1 MDSGAPP
8 EGDEARA
15 LSMRW
20 MTMLVRDT
28 TGDPR
33 LLAKLNLMHDNEPS
47 MQMQVGIS
55 TQLRDYVLRAFSETK
70 LLIYEKYLSPE
81 EIRFM
86 RANYGTRAM
95 EWPQLMADVRDAIDA
110 GVGPQRQ
117 LDWRRKDLAGQIH
130 SRRNVIRG
138 CECRTPLRMI
148 TDETDDAFEAR
159 AQGFYFA
166 ALKGDPKQAA
176 RFVHFPLRVNWSA
189 THHEMIGSANQLAA
203 NWNRIF
209 TPKYLAALRDA
220 VPHDM
225 PVIKSQYAM
234 LGAGLAFFTDKGVEV
249 LNAQR

>member
-47 MQMQVGIS
+47 MQTHIGIS

-138 CECRTPLRMI
+138 CECRTPLR
-148 TDETDDAFEAR
+148 DDHRRNGRRIRSTRSGLLFRRVERRPEAGGAFR
-159 AQGFYFA
+159 ALSA
-166 ALKGDPKQAA
+166 ACELERDTSRDD
-176 RFVHFPLRVNWSA
+176 RFGESA
-189 THHEMIGSANQLAA
+189 CRQLESHLHAQ
-203 NWNRIF
+203 
-209 TPKYLAALRDA
+209 
-220 VPHDM
+220 V
-225 PVIKSQYAM
+225 SC
-234 LGAGLAFFTDKGVEV
+234 GAT
-249 LNAQR
+249 